1 MVGDNTTITY
11 IADSEERRDKWIE
24 AFHTLVNRKIDK
36 HKEKYDLIN
45 ANAFVILNVL
55 PIVS

>member
-11 IADSEERRDKWIE
+11 IADTEERRDKWIE

-36 HKEKYDLIN
+36 YKEKYVQTNFSLRLSGMY
-45 ANAFVILNVL
+45 F
-55 PIVS
+55 